1 MICGRRGAEC
11 GSLTELPAKPSAS
24 ELRALPIVAGLFNR
38 LAASISL
45 SPKRRERGGAAPLG
59 PRTRAGGATKQRPRG
74 ASPGAVTPDRRLL
87 KRTTRSGVGRVNGDN
102 RERVSPG
109 QNPVPARA
117 CVRWSAL
124 SCFVTEG
131 FRQRIRWHR
140 QEVPAHVAARTPSG
154 SRARCW
160 LGRDRD
166 ARMRAGQDHARRP
179 DSSLPQPQRRVA
191 AGVACLVRHATDSSL
206 AIHQGG
212 SAVLRGSAHIQVV
225 PPWHRPN
232 SGPSCW
238 RFHLSTARVRAAT
251 GGVEGQSHFE

>member
-1 MICGRRGAEC
+1 M
-11 GSLTELPAKPSAS
+11 
-24 ELRALPIVAGLFNR
+24 
-38 LAASISL
+38 
-45 SPKRRERGGAAPLG
+45 G

-140 QEVPAHVAARTPSG
+140 QEVPAHVAARTPSD
-154 SRARCW
+154 SRAGCW

-166 ARMRAGQDHARRP
+166 ASRRGP
-179 DSSLPQPQRRVA
+179 PASTGSSPSTATARVA
-191 AGVACLVRHATDSSL
+191 AGSVCRVRRATASSRDPTSPKW
-206 AIHQGG
+206 QT
-212 SAVLRGSAHIQVV
+212 VV
-225 PPWHRPN
+225 PWGRPH
-232 SGPSCW
+232 PS
-238 RFHLSTARVRAAT
+238 HLPCARRKRITA
-251 GGVEGQSHFE
+251 ESWGQSMG